1 MSKELRNIGE
11 ALRGFQAPEQSFA
24 GTVISATDES
34 CKVDD
39 NGFTH
44 HNVRLRAAIDKSG
57 NKVVL
62 VPRAGS
68 WVMIS
73 RIGKSDQ
80 FFVSQVSEVDRVMM
94 VIQGKY
100 VIKNVATSL
109 KTILNDLV
117 NELKKAV
124 ITTPSGPPGNFAPS
138 TVAKLEAVNTKIN
151 QLMEE

>member
-11 ALRGFQAPEQSFA
+11 ALRGLQGPTQSFA
-24 GTVISATDES
+24 AKVISATDES

-39 NGFTH
+39 NGYTH
-44 HNVRLRAAIDKSG
+44 HNVRLRAAIDANS

-73 RIGKSDQ
+73 RIGGSDQ
-80 FFVSQVSEVDRVMM
+80 FYVSQVSEVERVMM
-94 VIQGKY
+94 AIQGKY
-100 VIKNVATSL
+100 VVKNVATSL

-117 NELKKAV
+117 SELKKAV
-124 ITTPSGPPGNFAPS
+124 ITTPAGPGNFAP
-138 TVAKLEAVNTKIN
+138 TTIAKLEAVNIKIN
-151 QLMEE
+151 QLFD